1 MKKKILALTSAVVLT
16 LMSSMTAFAAGSPS
30 SSSSSNNSSSAA
42 EAEQPANTDPAV
54 GTVQAPA
61 AGQTAATFLAESA
74 TPDVYAT
81 ATAASDGYS
90 VTQASAQTAASAE
103 VAAQN
108 LVLNNLAA
116 IGAGTGNVAL
126 ANLATDPAALVSATI
141 LSTVEVKPVTA
152 QKDANGLYIVGLA
165 NAAIAAGDTIV
176 VLHYNGTAWEV
187 IFPISVSDGLVVFA
201 VSSLSPISIV
211 KVSANTAV
219 AQAPKTGSTLPVA
232 AMAFTVFA
240 AGALYCGK
248 RYFA

>member
-16 LMSSMTAFAAGSPS
+16 LMSSMTAFAAGSS
-30 SSSSSNNSSSAA
+30 STAASNNESTST
-42 EAEQPANTDPAV
+42 EASQPANTDPAV

-61 AGQTAATFLAESA
+61 AGQAAATFLAESA
-74 TPDVYAT
+74 TPDVYAAT
-81 ATAASDGYS
+81 TAASDGYS

-126 ANLATDPAALVSATI
+126 VNLATDPAALVSATI
-141 LSTVEVKPVTA
+141 LATVDVKPITA
-152 QKDANGLYIVGLA
+152 QKDANGLYIVGLS

-176 VLHYNGTAWEV
+176 ILHYNGTSWEV
-187 IFPISVSDGLVVFA
+187 IFPITVADGFVMFA